1 MSTASPGA
9 ERRPLSVTRMIIRGL
24 FRRCPLCGSNDC
36 FESFFQSR
44 DRCPRC
50 NLSLDRVEGNWI
62 GAVGINTIVTF
73 GAVGLVVIGAI
84 AASWPELNPV
94 PVFLAG
100 LVIAIA
106 LPIAFFPSSRMI
118 WCAIDL
124 AMRPVE
130 PADKIRPEWIP
141 PRKIQHRGSIS

>member
-1 MSTASPGA
+1 MSSASSGA
-9 ERRPLSVTRMIIRGL
+9 GGRPLSTTRMLMRGL

-36 FESFFQSR
+36 FDGFFKSR
-44 DRCPRC
+44 DRCPQC

-73 GAVGLVVIGAI
+73 GVVGIVVI
-84 AASWPELNPV
+84 AAVAATWPQLNPM

-100 LVIAIA
+100 LAIGA
-106 LPIAFFPSSRMI
+106 ILPVVFFPSSRMI

-130 PADKIRPEWIP
+130 ASDHIKPMWIP
-141 PRKIQHRGSIS
+141 PRKIQHRGSVW